1 MSGDRVF
8 VYEKE
13 ILSMKKNL
21 DIKGSLIVLVAIWL
35 PFVAASHAGADSAV
49 KLRLLVIAT
58 GEAEEDLGLAYIKP
72 VLEEMGVPYDVLN
85 AATHD
90 LTPAVLAS
98 SPTGAGCKAE
108 NAGCVGNYNGFI
120 LTDADLVPS
129 FTPSE
134 WDILHDYQKNFGA
147 RQAVLSGWPATY
159 SDAQAPYGVYLDYGL
174 VYSSSGDD
182 YEGRWTVPAR
192 YSKEV
197 FEYVNRS
204 NPLPVTGF
212 AFAAHPRNDGGRL
225 RDGSVPHV
233 GPILITQNGE
243 TLLSIVRY
251 IMPSKAMPVREV
263 MISTITNTHFLLH
276 SKVLAYE
283 FVNWAAQGVFVGGRY
298 VHLAA
303 HVDDLFLPD
312 HLWDPA
318 LKMTNTANTYRL
330 SKADIDN
337 AVRKQLA
344 FRAAHPLAG
353 NFTLDFAF
361 NGAGAVVNPKAMT
374 LAANFTDDL
383 VAAVVANKANF
394 RFINH
399 TFTHQEMNKAS
410 VPADAPCDY
419 ATFTTVAP
427 IEGEITRNRAV
438 WGLLGLP
445 ERDQNNRVLISGAH
459 SGLRDRRCTD
469 NPALHP
475 TMFDVNDDDVAFDQG
490 GANPLFLKAAANV
503 GVKYLASDAW
513 QRAQDVE
520 QYITQYDDGSR
531 DDRLMLPRWPTNIFY
546 NVINPSQLQD
556 EYNHIL
562 YQKFINAGLNPCRMR
577 RGICSQR
584 NYEEIL
590 SAEADI
596 ALRNMLTFKKWPH
609 FFHQS
614 NLAKYD
620 ERGNT
625 LLFDWLNAVFTKYE
639 RLLTLPVKN
648 LPYYLIGDQTAA
660 RLKAKSATI
669 HAIWNRA
676 TNQISISASKTVPH
690 LRVTGL
696 SGGELYGGQFIREI
710 TVDAN
715 PPAFPVDRGLN
726 Q

>member
-1 MSGDRVF
+1 
-8 VYEKE
+8 
-13 ILSMKKNL
+13 MKKNL
-21 DIKGSLIVLVAIWL
+21 NIKSSLIVVVTIWL
-35 PFVAASHAGADSAV
+35 TFAVVPPAVADNAV

-58 GEAEEDLGLAYIKP
+58 GAVAEDLGLAYIKP

-90 LTPAVLAS
+90 LTPAALAS
-98 SPTGAGCKAE
+98 SVAGANCKAE
-108 NAGCVGNYNGFI
+108 DAGCVGNYNGII

-134 WDILHDYQKNFGA
+134 WDILHDYQKNFRV

-159 SDAQAPYGVYLDYGL
+159 SDAEAPYGVYLDYGL
-174 VYSSSGDD
+174 VYSSKGDD
-182 YEGRWTVPAR
+182 YEAQWTVPAV
-192 YSKEV
+192 YTNEV

-204 NPLPVTGF
+204 NPLTITGF
-212 AFAAHPRNDGGRL
+212 AFATRPRNDPGRL
-225 RDGSVPHV
+225 RDGSVPNV
-233 GPILITQNGE
+233 EPILITQNGE

-251 IMPSKAMPVREV
+251 MVPSQPMPVREV
-263 MISTITNTHFLLH
+263 MISTITNADFLLH

-318 LKMTNTANTYRL
+318 LKMTNTANTYRVN
-330 SKADIDN
+330 KADIDN
-337 AVRKQLA
+337 AVRKQFT

-353 NFTLDFAF
+353 NFKLDFPF
-361 NGAGAVVNPKAMT
+361 NGAGAVVDPKAAT
-374 LAANFTDDL
+374 LTLNLKDEL
-383 VAAVVANKANF
+383 VAAVADYKASF

-399 TFTHQEMNKAS
+399 TFTHQEMNKAP

-469 NPALHP
+469 NPALHA
-475 TMFDVNDDDVAFDQG
+475 TMFDVRDDDVAFDQG

-520 QYITQYDDGSR
+520 QYISQYDDGSP

-546 NVINPSQLQD
+546 NVIKPSQLQD
-556 EYNHIL
+556 EYNYVL
-562 YQKFINAGLNPCRMR
+562 YQKFLNAGKNPCGMF
-577 RGICSQR
+577 RGICAQR
-584 NYEEIL
+584 NYKEIL
-590 SAEADI
+590 LAEADM
-596 ALRNMLTFKKWPH
+596 ALRHMLTFKKWPH

-625 LLFDWLNAVFTKYE
+625 LLFDWLNAVFTEYE

-660 RLKAKSATI
+660 SLKAKSATI

-676 TNQISISASKTVPH
+676 NNEVTLSADRAIPD
-690 LRVTGL
+690 LLVTGV
-696 SGGELYGGQFIREI
+696 SGGNLYGGQFIREVAVDDVARAF
-710 TVDAN
+710 TVDRA
-715 PPAFPVDRGLN
+715 LT